1 MKKLKKML
9 AVISAVA
16 VIAASSICSVSAKE
30 DIELFEVPESV
41 TTIIELRKYI
51 TEPVWISVDDWLMLS
66 DQLTIEEL
74 RELVECFESNS
85 DLVSDRLIEYFE
97 STGLDKDEID
107 SFTKIYYE
115 GALQIY
121 ETGKPQRVS
130 PWTGKNDSHSHY
142 APQSIEYLTETSGT
156 FESGVTYFYNEE
168 TKGLVFDGN
177 GELSAEDYCSAMNS
191 FNNIEFIFF
200 GKDVTSECRNGARFR
215 AFYNTFVENWYDVVE
230 RPLIP
235 TYTYEDSEFTRQFD
249 ECMKEIGAN
258 EDIYKYYTVEDG
270 TDPYTFVNLL
280 PELPTQIID
289 GGCLWAVD
297 ETHTSPTWYYEGTV
311 YNGISEG
318 ILIIDSIHDESY
330 TLEDVL
336 KVVGDYAVTEV
347 CLGET
352 DMSVLPAELQGFET
366 IEEAE
371 AELLRLI
378 NEAKAEETTEATVPT
393 EVTEPT
399 EAVEE
404 NTAETIADAV
414 DILADETT
422 EEKAEVI
429 MGDVNGSGKVDV
441 RDVSFIARKVAG
453 GKAADLPDS
462 ADFNKDGRKNIR
474 DAAALANKLA

>member
-1 MKKLKKML
+1 MKKMKKLL
-9 AVISAVA
+9 AVLSSVSMMLGTMGMSTFADEVRNEYGRTLSEQALYDAENAKEQLAELLAELEEMGYTENEQTKFLETYIDGALEV
-16 VIAASSICSVSAKE
+16 AASGATYAESTEEEWKS
-30 DIELFEVPESV
+30 IELNYS
-41 TTIIELRKYI
+41 TIGNTIY
-51 TEPVWISVDDWLMLS
+51 TE
-66 DQLTIEEL
+66 
-74 RELVECFESNS
+74 N
-85 DLVSDRLIEYFE
+85 
-97 STGLDKDEID
+97 
-107 SFTKIYYE
+107 
-115 GALQIY
+115 A
-121 ETGKPQRVS
+121 
-130 PWTGKNDSHSHY
+130 
-142 APQSIEYLTETSGT
+142 GT

-177 GELSAEDYCSAMNS
+177 GELSAEDYSSTMNS

-200 GKDVTSECRNGARFR
+200 GRDVTFECRNGARFM

-235 TYTYEDSEFTRQFD
+235 TYTYDESEFTRQFD

-270 TDPYTFVNLL
+270 TDPYTFVNPL

-289 GGCLWAVD
+289 GGCFWTVD

-311 YNGISEG
+311 YNGVSEG
-318 ILIIDSIHDESY
+318 ILIIDSIHDDSY

-336 KVVGDYAVTEV
+336 KVVGDYTVTEV

-352 DMSVLPAELQGFET
+352 DMSVLPAELQNCET

-371 AELLRLI
+371 AELLKLI
-378 NEAKAEETTEATVPT
+378 NKAKAEETTEATVPT

-404 NTAETIADAV
+404 NTAETIV
-414 DILADETT
+414 ESVEILADEITKDKT
-422 EEKAEVI
+422 EI
-429 MGDVNGSGKVDV
+429 TLGDVNGNGKADV
-441 RDVSFIARKVAG
+441 RDASFIARKIAG

-462 ADFNKDGRKNIR
+462 ADYNKDGVKNIR
-474 DAAALANKLA
+474 DAATLAKELA